1 MDSVAIFSAFFCLK
15 HSTCAPSE
23 QAKKV
28 RYANLFIFATLLEC
42 NFATFEIRIYTK
54 STTTRTQNFTLGYT
68 SLFDK
73 LKLFSLGGT

>member
-1 MDSVAIFSAFFCLK
+1 MDSVAKFSAFFCFK

-54 STTTRTQNFTLGYT
+54 STTTRTQYFTLGYT